1 MDQIKKQSKV
11 SAINWHQVGTF
22 LGLIFLI
29 TILIDLVLWQW
40 AGFGASASTL
50 LLLQLQMLIPAFTAI
65 LLGVFFFK
73 DSPVYFR
80 TYRERPRWFFYLYL
94 LFTLAYI
101 ALAVLSIL
109 MPEQA
114 ITISTVSGALNILV
128 LMLLVAIRALS
139 GREAFTKAGLRG
151 GRVLDWPLW
160 GAAFVLFYG
169 LQAALNA
176 LFGLGERVDVLDVMG
191 SLGVQTGSMAPEVFM
206 LVMTLQ
212 TIVVGAFLGI
222 VMGFGEEYGWRG
234 YLQGQLI
241 KLGKKRGVLLVG
253 LIWGAWHYPVIW
265 MGHNYPG
272 QPLWGTLLM
281 TIYTV
286 LLGFVLGHVMLKTG
300 SVWLVAFL
308 HALNNQTISFFTIM
322 VYRASD
328 PVLSFN
334 TGVYGLLT
342 MIPVVYLLL
351 RDPVWKDDHITP
363 SSDITVEIS

>member
-1 MDQIKKQSKV
+1 MNQTSQQATIS
-11 SAINWHQVGTF
+11 SINWRQVSTF
-22 LGLIFLI
+22 LGLTFLL
-29 TILIDLVLWQW
+29 TALIDLVLWQW
-40 AGFGASASTL
+40 AGFGAGASTL
-50 LLLQLQMLIPAFTAI
+50 LLLQLQMLIPAFSAI
-65 LLGVFFFK
+65 LLGLFFFK

-80 TYRERPRWFFYLYL
+80 TYGERPRWFFYLYI

-101 ALAVLSIL
+101 VLAVLSVVI
-109 MPEQA
+109 PEQTV
-114 ITISTVSGALNILV
+114 TISTVSGALNILV
-128 LMLLVAIRALS
+128 LMLLVVIRVLS
-139 GREAFTKAGLRG
+139 GQEAFTKAGLRG
-151 GRVLDWPLW
+151 GRVLEWLLW
-160 GAAFVLFYG
+160 GAAFVLFYA

-176 LFGLGERVDVLDVMG
+176 LFGLGERVNVPEVMG
-191 SLGVQTGSMAPEVFM
+191 SLGVQTGSMSPEVFM
-206 LVMTLQ
+206 LVMILQ
-212 TIVVGAFLGI
+212 TILVGAFLGI
-222 VMGFGEEYGWRG
+222 IMGFGEEYGWRG
-234 YLQGQLI
+234 FLQSQLI

-328 PVLSFN
+328 PLLSFN

-351 RDPVWKDDHITP
+351 RDPVWKDDHFTP
-363 SSDITVEIS
+363 STDITGEIA